1 MFLYGNFSL
10 PEKQVG
16 EFPVLPS
23 RASRQF
29 HVVFVRICVCIQLGS
44 LTQTSCEGKIKFP
57 ASPTGLSER
66 DQDRGVFSSQ
76 LRRRNLSQQ
85 VGRDGIR
92 EEAVRLLIV
101 GWCVPRNCGESGGRW
116 EGYIRGLRSHTG
128 VTQQPD
134 THPPGDVAGDPA
146 AQHRKE
152 RQLQFAQ
159 ERVHSVSRMSWALL
173 TRCMGGT
180 GGSRLARVARRR
192 MRVKT

>member
-1 MFLYGNFSL
+1 MRISACQRNRLASFRS
-10 PEKQVG
+10 
-16 EFPVLPS
+16 FPRVLPVS
-23 RASRQF
+23 FTWFLSA
-29 HVVFVRICVCIQLGS
+29 FVYAYVQLGS

-134 THPPGDVAGDPA
+134 THPPGDVLGYVEGGGVGDGGL
-146 AQHRKE
+146 RK
-152 RQLQFAQ
+152 
-159 ERVHSVSRMSWALL
+159 
-173 TRCMGGT
+173 GI
-180 GGSRLARVARRR
+180 
-192 MRVKT
+192 VKL

>member
-1 MFLYGNFSL
+1 MSPKNSSTDAAFAGSCMFLYGNFSL

-76 LRRRNLSQQ
+76 LSRRNLSQQ
-85 VGRDGIR
+85 VRRDGIR
-92 EEAVRLLIV
+92 EEAVCLLIV
-101 GWCVPRNCGESGGRW
+101 GWCVPRNCGGSGGRW

-134 THPPGDVAGDPA
+134 THPPGDVLGYVEGGGVGDGGL
-146 AQHRKE
+146 RK
-152 RQLQFAQ
+152 
-159 ERVHSVSRMSWALL
+159 
-173 TRCMGGT
+173 GI
-180 GGSRLARVARRR
+180 
-192 MRVKT
+192 VKL